1 MANKN
6 APRKIWRHVGGEG
19 GYKYLDDMT
28 AKEMADQEVINRSY
42 DPVMAAD
49 AASHQK
55 CFDYYEQKQREER
68 AKKFDLRLRI
78 GVFFDGTGNN
88 ASNTFDGKR
97 CGAHHPVRAEDLD
110 GSCKAY
116 MADSESSYGNDLSNV
131 ALLSSLYESDK
142 KLNGSGK
149 NKSLQRRFYMDGI
162 GTVRGEEDSWI
173 GSGTGRGETGVE
185 ERVGKMFQQMLKWL
199 QDLPR
204 LYPDA
209 EISAV
214 TFDVFGFSRGAAAAR
229 HFINQVTS
237 GTQGYWRELMDRS
250 QLKFSACY
258 APYTD
263 VQLGFVGLFDT
274 VASIV
279 GWDNLGNLSSKH
291 IPLLQLYLR
300 PNWINNVV
308 QLVARDEKRF
318 NFALSEVGPD
328 HLEITLPGVHSD
340 IGGGYRALLQ
350 EELMVTPLQTLEVAL
365 DQDVTDTSI
374 YRDAVEAKA
383 RWIAEGWPADALHIV
398 TPKAER
404 LPPDSEDR
412 MAPPRKRVYAGLQ
425 IRREVRGELSQVYFR
440 VMHALAKAKKV
451 PLKEIED
458 KPEYQIPEEL
468 EPLCERFVAGDYSV
482 TPAEERLLRRR
493 YIHTSAHWNHPLAK
507 ARGKAVTLLYI
518 NSPMENGIRV
528 RHPHVRTT

>member
-1 MANKN
+1 MPNKN

-19 GYKYLDDMT
+19 GYRYLDDMN
-28 AKEMADQEVINRSY
+28 AKELADLEALNRNY
-42 DPVMAAD
+42 ELIAAAD

-55 CFDYYEQKQREER
+55 CFDYYEQKQREEQ

-116 MADSESSYGNDLSNV
+116 MADPESSYGNELSNV
-131 ALLSSLYESDK
+131 ALLSGLYESDK
-142 KLNGSGK
+142 ELKGSGK
-149 NKSLQRRFYMDGI
+149 SRSLQRRFYMDGI

-185 ERVGKMFQQMLKWL
+185 ERVGKMFQYLLRWMHEL
-199 QDLPR
+199 R
-204 LYPDA
+204 SLYLDA

-229 HFINQVTS
+229 HFVNEVTS
-237 GTQGYWRELMDRS
+237 GYQGYWRELMDRS
-250 QLKFSACY
+250 QLKFSAGF

-263 VQLGFVGLFDT
+263 VHLGFVGLFDT

-279 GWDNLGNLSSKH
+279 GWDNLGNLSSQH

-300 PNWINNVV
+300 PNRIGNVV

-350 EELMVTPLQTLEVAL
+350 EELMVTPLQSLEVAL

-374 YRDAVEAKA
+374 YRDALEAKA
-383 RWIAEGWPADALHIV
+383 CWIAEGWPDDALHIV
-398 TPKAER
+398 TPNAER

-425 IRREVRGELSQVYFR
+425 IKREVRGELSRVYCR
-440 VMHALAKAKKV
+440 VMHALAKAKNV
-451 PLKEIED
+451 PFEDIDD
-458 KPEYQIPEEL
+458 KPEFQISEEL
-468 EPLCERFVAGDYSV
+468 EPLCDRFVAGDYTL
-482 TPAEERLLRRR
+482 TPAEESLLRRR

-507 ARGKAVTLLYI
+507 ASGKVITLLYI

-528 RHPHVRTT
+528 RHPHVRTR